1 MTDGQSYI
9 NHVTSL
15 EEVGWGIALI
25 AITMMIHA
33 FGMLVTLTVGG
44 STRNRLRVA
53 AGFFTNIRVLVATS
67 WVIVFV
73 HLGEVAVWAGFFVW
87 REAMPSMSAAYYYSL
102 MQYVTV
108 GSELTLPVRWR
119 LLGGLIG
126 ISGLLT
132 FAWSTTVL
140 LRLAQRF
147 EEKQMHLIA
156 ARRRMASTK
165 ENAHHSAAAD
175 RVAPSGALQ
184 SSSGKVDFE

>member
-1 MTDGQSYI
+1 MSDGQSYI

-33 FGMLVTLTVGG
+33 FGMLVTLTVGA
-44 STRNRLRVA
+44 STRNRSRIA
-53 AGFFTNIRVLVATS
+53 AGFFTNIRVLVVTS

-73 HLGEVAVWAGFFVW
+73 HLGEVAIWAGFFVW
-87 REAMPSMSAAYYYSL
+87 REAMPSISAAYYYSL

-126 ISGLLT
+126 IAGLLT

-147 EEKQMHLIA
+147 EEGQMHRIA
-156 ARRRMASTK
+156 ARRRMGSTAD
-165 ENAHHSAAAD
+165 NARHGAAD
-175 RVAPSGALQ
+175 DRGSASGPLQ
-184 SSSGKVDFE
+184 SPAGKVNFE

>member
-9 NHVTSL
+9 DHVTSL
-15 EEVGWGIALI
+15 GEVGWGIMLI

-33 FGMLVTLTVGG
+33 FGMLVTLTVEDAAQK
-44 STRNRLRVA
+44 RLRSVT
-53 AGFFTNIRVLVATS
+53 GFFTNVRMLILTS

-73 HLGEVAVWAGFFVW
+73 HLSEVAVWATFFVW
-87 REAMPSMSAAYYYSL
+87 REAMPTMSAAYYYSL

-126 ISGLLT
+126 MAGLLT

-140 LRLAQRF
+140 LRLVQRF
-147 EEKQMHLIA
+147 EERQMHAIA
-156 ARRRMASTK
+156 VRRHIRSQ
-165 ENAHHSAAAD
+165 SGL
-175 RVAPSGALQ
+175 APHGAVDERAGA
-184 SSSGKVDFE
+184 SGKAELE

>member
-1 MTDGQSYI
+1 MSDGQSYL

-33 FGMLVTLTVGG
+33 FGMLVTLTVGA
-44 STRNRLRVA
+44 STRNRSRIA
-53 AGFFTNIRVLVATS
+53 AGFFTNIRVLVVTS

-73 HLGEVAVWAGFFVW
+73 HLGEVAIWAGFFVW
-87 REAMPSMSAAYYYSL
+87 REAMPSISAAYYYSL

-126 ISGLLT
+126 IAGLLT

-147 EEKQMHLIA
+147 EERQMHVIA
-156 ARRRMASTK
+156 SRRRMGSTA
-165 ENAHHSAAAD
+165 ENADHDAAD
-175 RVAPSGALQ
+175 DLGDASVALQ
-184 SSSGKVDFE
+184 LPSGKVDLE

>member
-1 MTDGQSYI
+1 MTDSQTYI
-9 NHVTSL
+9 YHVTSL

-25 AITMMIHA
+25 AITMMLHA

-44 STRNRLRVA
+44 ATQNRLRA
-53 AGFFTNIRVLVATS
+53 TAGFFTNIRVLVVTS

-73 HLGEVAVWAGFFVW
+73 HLGEVAIWAGFFVW

-126 ISGLLT
+126 IAGLLT

-147 EEKQMHLIA
+147 EERQMHVIA
-156 ARRRMASTK
+156 SRRRMGSTA
-165 ENAHHSAAAD
+165 ENANHDAAD
-175 RVAPSGALQ
+175 DRGDASVALQ
-184 SSSGKVDFE
+184 LPSGKVDLE